1 MVDHREAYNY
11 NRKGCDLGNANC
23 CFNAALAHFSNDL
36 DIGCVGNNPSLAIDN
51 LKRSCQLGSGM
62 ACQLLAHFSSVG
74 IPGVVEKDFSA
85 ALKYDF
91 DANRQ
96 LDVLEDRTKLVAILN
111 SMKAMR
117 TPSSGVQ

>member
-1 MVDHREAYNY
+1 
-11 NRKGCDLGNANC
+11 
-23 CFNAALAHFSNDL
+23 
-36 DIGCVGNNPSLAIDN
+36 
-51 LKRSCQLGSGM
+51 M